1 MNILF
6 VHQNFPSQYSHL
18 LRVLSRNRDHR
29 LIGLGIE
36 QVEQPLPDGV
46 EHQRY
51 TLLRGNSAGIHP
63 LILESETKVL
73 RAEACAL
80 AAERLKQQGFIPNLI
95 CAHPGWGEALFLS
108 QIWPNTPTLFY
119 QEFFYN
125 TCGFDYGF
133 DIEIQGV
140 SHWQERAKIQ
150 MKNANLLL
158 SLKCASWNVSPTHFQ
173 RSSFP
178 KEFQSCFS
186 VIHDGVD
193 TTKAQP
199 ATGPLSLRLQN
210 GIELKTGM
218 PVVTFV
224 NRRLEPYRGCHTMI
238 RAIPHL
244 QRLNPEAHVV
254 VVGETVG
261 VSYGASCPEGEWREY
276 FLHEIEGQ
284 YDPNKVH
291 FVGRVNHDHYLS
303 LLRLSACHVY
313 LTYPFVLSWS
323 LLEAMACGCAVVGSA
338 TAPVMEVIEHGRNGL
353 LVDFFQPQELAAS
366 IAELLKNRELAATL
380 GAEARQTVLKNYRL
394 EQCVPRHLAL
404 MQLVA
409 SGSLPG

>member
-6 VHQNFPSQYSHL
+6 VHQNFPSQYRHIL
-18 LRVLSRNRDHR
+18 QVLSRTRGHR

-36 QVEQPLPDGV
+36 PLEYKLPDGI
-46 EHQRY
+46 EHLRY
-51 TLLRGNSAGIHP
+51 PLLRGNSAEIHP
-63 LILESETKVL
+63 LVLETETKVL

-80 AAERLKQQGFIPNLI
+80 AADRLKQQGFIPDLI

-108 QIWPNTPTLFY
+108 QIWPGTPTIFY

-125 TCGFDYGF
+125 TSGFDCDF
-133 DIEIQGV
+133 DPEIQGI
-140 SHWQERAKIQ
+140 SEWAERAKIQ

-158 SLKCASWNVSPTHFQ
+158 SLQCANWNISPTHFQ

-178 KEFQSCFS
+178 KEFQSCIS
-186 VIHDGVD
+186 VMHDGID
-193 TTKAQP
+193 TNKAKP
-199 ATGPLSLRLQN
+199 ATKPLSLRLPN
-210 GIELKTGM
+210 GMQLQTGM

-238 RAIPHL
+238 RAIPEL
-244 QRLNPEAHVV
+244 QQLHPEAQLVI
-254 VVGETVG
+254 VGETTG

-276 FLHEIEGQ
+276 FLREIEGQ
-284 YDPNKVH
+284 YDPGKVH
-291 FVGRVNHDHYLS
+291 FVGRVSHEHYLN
-303 LLRLSACHVY
+303 LLKLSACHVY
-313 LTYPFVLSWS
+313 LTYPFVLGWS
-323 LLEAMACGCAVVGSA
+323 LLEAMACGCAVVGSS

-353 LVDFFQPQELAAS
+353 LVDFFQPKELATS
-366 IAELLKNRELAATL
+366 IAELLNNRELAAAL
-380 GAEARQTVLKNYRL
+380 GTQARQTILKDYSL

-409 SGSLPG
+409 NGSLPR